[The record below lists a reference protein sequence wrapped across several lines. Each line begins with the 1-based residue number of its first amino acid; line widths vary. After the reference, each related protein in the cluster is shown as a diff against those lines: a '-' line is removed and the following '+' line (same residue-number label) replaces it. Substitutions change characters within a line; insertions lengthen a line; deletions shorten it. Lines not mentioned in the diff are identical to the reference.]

1 MPTWKLILTTQYDNA
16 VAPTLLSS
24 KSFSPSAFL
33 SHHHPDATFQDLRY
47 GVEYLRRNVE
57 SKGEEV
63 RTLVER
69 EFGRFVGVKGSND
82 GKEVTGA
89 LSSSKLK
96 LRMYGH
102 SGLPRYE
109 GRHARRG
116 HGPWH
121 AGDTG
126 DHQK

>member
-1 MPTWKLILTTQYDNA
+1 MRWPGGLIPTMRYESA

-47 GVEYLRRNVE
+47 GVEHLRRNVE

-63 RTLVER
+63 RILVER

-82 GKEVTGA
+82 GEYDPDDPSSQYLSA
-89 LSSSKLK
+89 LE
-96 LRMYGH
+96 R
-102 SGLPRYE
+102 SGLPGYE
-109 GRHARRG
+109 ARHACRG
-116 HGPWH
+116 HRSRH
-121 AGDTG
+121 AGDKG
-126 DHQK
+126 NHQK